1 MSGGIRERLEEAIR
15 EEHEKSLQRLKE
27 SRAGDEDANR
37 EFAPVRKAAEEI
49 REELQHLP
57 SIEFSINPGSVWIT
71 LADRNLW
78 FSYDRQEGRFV
89 GEESAHSWHD
99 GERYAERYNWNDAEN
114 CIAAMIRLCARYA
127 RMARNIG
134 AAAT

>member
-1 MSGGIRERLEEAIR
+1 MNSGIRQRLKEAIR
-15 EEHEKSLQRLKE
+15 EEQERSLQRLRK
-27 SRAGDEDANR
+27 SREGDDDANR
-37 EFAPVRKAAEEI
+37 EFEPVRQAAEEI

-57 SIEFSINPGSVWIT
+57 SIEFTINPSSVWIT

-99 GERYAERYNWNDAEN
+99 GELYAESYNWDTAET
-114 CIAAMIRLCARYA
+114 CIAALIRLCARYA
-127 RMARNIG
+127 RMARNISAG
-134 AAAT
+134 AT

>member
-1 MSGGIRERLEEAIR
+1 MSNGIRDRLEEAIR
-15 EEHEKSLQRLKE
+15 EEHERSLQRLRE
-27 SRAGDEDANR
+27 SREGDESSNR
-37 EFAPVRKAAEEI
+37 EFEPVRQAAEEI
-49 REELQHLP
+49 REELRHLP
-57 SIEFSINPGSVWIT
+57 SIEFTINPGSVWIT

-99 GERYAERYNWNDAEN
+99 GELYAERYDWDTAETS
-114 CIAAMIRLCARYA
+114 IAAMIRLCARYA
-127 RMARNIG
+127 RMARNIS